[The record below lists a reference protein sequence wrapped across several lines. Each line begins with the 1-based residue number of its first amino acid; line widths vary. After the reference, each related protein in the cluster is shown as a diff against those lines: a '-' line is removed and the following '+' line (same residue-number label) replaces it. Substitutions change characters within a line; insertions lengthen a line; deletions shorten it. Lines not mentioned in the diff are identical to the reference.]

1 MNRPTV
7 ITPSGIYCI
16 YLILILFCQADEYTW
31 LTYQEVG
38 NRIDRLALGLHSMGL
53 RSGDK
58 VMIYADTCA
67 EWLIMAMACF
77 KSSLTIVTIYTNLG
91 KSGVSFSIN
100 QVLIGFRNT
109 RLSRSS
115 SVVVLLKCYTEV

>member
-1 MNRPTV
+1 
-7 ITPSGIYCI
+7 
-16 YLILILFCQADEYTW
+16 

-100 QVLIGFRNT
+100 QVSEFRISKNKYKIT
-109 RLSRSS
+109 LVGHMQVQ
-115 SVVVLLKCYTEV
+115 SVYC